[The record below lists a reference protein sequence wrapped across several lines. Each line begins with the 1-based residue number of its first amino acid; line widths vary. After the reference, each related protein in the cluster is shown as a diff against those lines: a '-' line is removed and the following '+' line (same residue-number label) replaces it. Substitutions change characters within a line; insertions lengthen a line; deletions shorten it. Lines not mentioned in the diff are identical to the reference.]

1 MPPSVPLSGETAAAA
16 ATPPA
21 GAAAF
26 LDTIGGYSFAWLI
39 HTLQAQGRKQF
50 DPSFTI
56 RPADYDLVRLLLVY
70 FFADAAQAEKL
81 GINLTKGILLTGPI
95 GCGKTSLMSLMR
107 LIPGP
112 DRNFVIKPS
121 RDVSFEFIQDGYEV
135 IHRYSRLSFHVTG
148 PRTYC
153 FDDLGAE
160 QALKY
165 YGNECNVLAEVILSR
180 YEFCVALKMR
190 THLTTNL
197 SASEID
203 AMYGPRV
210 RSRMRQMFNLISF
223 NSAHKDQRQ

>member
-1 MPPSVPLSGETAAAA
+1 MPPSGSPSGGTAAGP

-21 GAAAF
+21 GAEAL
-26 LDTIGGYSFAWLI
+26 LDTISGYNFHWLVVN
-39 HTLQAQGRKQF
+39 LQAHGRKQF
-50 DPSFTI
+50 GPHFAI
-56 RPADYDLVRLLLVY
+56 RQADYDLVRRLLVY
-70 FFADAAQAEKL
+70 FLADASKAAQL
-81 GINLTKGILLTGPI
+81 GIDLSKGIALTGPI
-95 GCGKTSLMSLMR
+95 GCGKTSLMTLMR

-112 DRNFVIKPS
+112 DRNFTIKPT

-135 IHRYSRLSFHVTG
+135 IHRYSRLSFHANG

-165 YGNECNVLAEVILSR
+165 YGNECNVMAEVILSR
-180 YEFCVALKMR
+180 YEFYTAFKMR

-197 SASEID
+197 QASEID

-210 RSRMRQMFNLISF
+210 RSRMREMFNIVSF
-223 NSAHKDQRQ
+223 DGSHKDKRQ